1 MEDFVNI
8 LERTFGTNRP
18 ILLNE
23 IRGAFPGMPEA
34 TLYRRLRSAVAS
46 SRLAKPR
53 KGVYYVP
60 TATRFGPSM
69 LSDAK
74 ILEKKYLT
82 DGCEVYGYVTGLALK
97 NQIGISNQVPGTL
110 EIVTNR
116 ESTRSR
122 RIEPYGGYREITLR
136 RPKVPVNAN
145 NVEALQLLD
154 ILTYA
159 PVDRLAPDELAR
171 LKEFASKANR
181 RKVVECAKLYPSKT
195 ALKLLESEANGV
207 LA

>member
-8 LERTFGTNRP
+8 LEQTFGTNHL
-18 ILLNE
+18 ILLDE
-23 IRGAFPGMPEA
+23 IRGAFPEMPEA
-34 TLYRRLRSAVAS
+34 TLYRRLRSAVTS

-53 KGVYYVP
+53 KGVYCVP
-60 TATRFGPSM
+60 TETRFGPSTI
-69 LSDAK
+69 SDAK

-82 DGCEVYGYVTGLALK
+82 DGDEVYGYVTGLALE
-97 NQIGISNQVPGTL
+97 NRLGISNQVPGTL

-136 RPKVPVNAN
+136 RPRIPVTAE

-159 PVDRLAPDELAR
+159 PVDSLARNELAR
-171 LKEFASKANR
+171 LGEFAARVDK
-181 RKVVECAKLYPSKT
+181 RKLVECARCYPGKT
-195 ALKLLESEANGV
+195 ALKILESEANGV